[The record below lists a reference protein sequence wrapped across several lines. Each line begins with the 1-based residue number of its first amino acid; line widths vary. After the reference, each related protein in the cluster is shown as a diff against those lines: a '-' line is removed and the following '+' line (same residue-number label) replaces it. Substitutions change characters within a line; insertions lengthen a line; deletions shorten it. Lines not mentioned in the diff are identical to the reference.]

1 MTGGVTPRVAR
12 MGRSPVAGCGAAA
25 ISKPWGMRRAET
37 QTVAPRHLPKHL
49 PDALPPA
56 ALPAWTQ
63 PGSSKDGGGGGVGD
77 DSEFLQELYVMG
89 FAWVALLRVQ
99 QTSLLCSIWGEVGL
113 CLSVSFVCVWGGE
126 RPFTQSLLGSL
137 FVGGDCYEVQNLV
150 RVSDSITP
158 SPVHSHSDSGIYS
171 FAAAVSHPGSIPGVP
186 SLATAVPSPLDR

>member
-1 MTGGVTPRVAR
+1 MILSSVTCSPSRTERLLLAVGGRTPSPLSWRMTCLRGRGPCPFRCRKMTGGVTPRVAR

-37 QTVAPRHLPKHL
+37 QTVAPRHLPKHS

-77 DSEFLQELYVMG
+77 DSEFLRELYVVG

-99 QTSLLCSIWGEVGL
+99 QTSLLCSIWGW
-113 CLSVSFVCVWGGE
+113 S
-126 RPFTQSLLGSL
+126 
-137 FVGGDCYEVQNLV
+137 
-150 RVSDSITP
+150 
-158 SPVHSHSDSGIYS
+158 
-171 FAAAVSHPGSIPGVP
+171 P
-186 SLATAVPSPLDR
+186 SLS